1 MSKNGP
7 SVSVP
12 QSDGFRN
19 MRMFPSPQTSLH
31 LPVSYL
37 WSIYPLR
44 IGKIHFFFG
53 PLGKPPLFLDLHM
66 SLWLLFIFHSQ
77 NFTLLT
83 VSSSI
88 CCRAT
93 WRNTACT
100 SGRSLSTCSTERR
113 ISSRAKPRR
122 RNPSAMPAWGGWHGV
137 TDQWSLQPNKRKLI
151 KLYIGIWKK
160 NT

>member
-31 LPVSYL
+31 LPISYI
-37 WSIYPLR
+37 WSIDPLR
-44 IGKIHFFFG
+44 IGKIHFFF
-53 PLGKPPLFLDLHM
+53 LAHLANHHSFFDLHM

-83 VSSSI
+83 VSSI

-122 RNPSAMPAWGGWHGV
+122 RNPSAMPAWGVGMV
-137 TDQWSLQPNKRKLI
+137 SLTNGHSNQTKEN
-151 KLYIGIWKK
+151 
-160 NT
+160 